1 MFNWV
6 YNKIFSYPS
15 PNIASLRK
23 ELEER
28 IDFFS
33 PLNTEEKER
42 RVEIRLMRDADIEN
56 DKKSILEAIVK
67 SLHDIKPNDHYILL
81 DLQYYKQIHLGNMM
95 FSNFWMF

>member
-6 YNKIFSYPS
+6 YNKT
-15 PNIASLRK
+15 PNIESLRK
-23 ELEER
+23 ALEER

-42 RVEIRLMRDADIEN
+42 RAEIRLMRDADIEN

-67 SLHDIKPNDHYILL
+67 KDKL
-81 DLQYYKQIHLGNMM
+81 
-95 FSNFWMF
+95 F

>member
-15 PNIASLRK
+15 LNIESLRK
-23 ELEER
+23 ALEER

-33 PLNTEEKER
+33 PLNTEEKESR
-42 RVEIRLMRDADIEN
+42 ADIRLMRDADIEN

-67 SLHDIKPNDHYILL
+67 KDKL
-81 DLQYYKQIHLGNMM
+81 
-95 FSNFWMF
+95 F

>member
-6 YNKIFSYPS
+6 YNKIFKIFSYPS
-15 PNIASLRK
+15 PNIESLRK
-23 ELEER
+23 ALEER

-42 RVEIRLMRDADIEN
+42 RSEIRLMRDADIEN

-67 SLHDIKPNDHYILL
+67 KDKLL
-81 DLQYYKQIHLGNMM
+81 
-95 FSNFWMF
+95 

>member
-1 MFNWV
+1 MFNWI

-15 PNIASLRK
+15 PNIESLRK

-42 RVEIRLMRDADIEN
+42 RAEIRLMRDVDIEN

-67 SLHDIKPNDHYILL
+67 SLQDIKPNDHYILL
-81 DLQYYKQIHLGNMM
+81 DLQYYKQIHLGNI
-95 FSNFWMF
+95 